1 MKRAKRNGISG
12 VRNQVRRHLGGTNY
26 DFSKS
31 RLPLVALQ
39 LALMVVVCISLKNV
53 IYIPPAYAEREKIG
67 KFSSD
72 DYQQFVETAVRIL
85 AKGDER
91 GLRSMLSPSMVS
103 RSESELGKAK
113 VDLMIRQQFLGF
125 FEDFHHLSANVHS
138 TKTYDAAKRPGL
150 AIFRSFLN
158 GDGEEKPFVMYVIEE
173 NDELVLGNILINK
186 TLRDVSNLVQS
197 RKLP

>member
-1 MKRAKRNGISG
+1 MERVLNE
-12 VRNQVRRHLGGTNY
+12 VRRLVGATYTRGY
-26 DFSKS
+26 KWPVPSIALKWA
-31 RLPLVALQ
+31 LVVVVALLGQ
-39 LALMVVVCISLKNV
+39 TSSRVS
-53 IYIPPAYAEREKIG
+53 PAYAERERKS

-72 DYQQFVETAVRIL
+72 DYQEFVWTAVRTL
-85 AKGDER
+85 AKGDEI
-91 GLRSMLSPSMVS
+91 GLRKLLSPSMMS

-158 GDGEEKPFVMYVIEE
+158 EAGEEKPFVMYVIEE
-173 NDELVLGNILINK
+173 NDSLVVGNILINK
-186 TLRDVSNLVQS
+186 TLRDVSNLAQPRKSPQS
-197 RKLP
+197 

>member
-1 MKRAKRNGISG
+1 MNCKGRGQNRVKTNR
-12 VRNQVRRHLGGTNY
+12 LFGTNRHCRLLHQL
-26 DFSKS
+26 FPLKMIVSVLTVVCAGS
-31 RLPLVALQ
+31 LPLYSFA
-39 LALMVVVCISLKNV
+39 S
-53 IYIPPAYAEREKIG
+53 AEGEKIG

-72 DYQQFVETAVRIL
+72 NYQEFVETAVRIL

-91 GLRSMLSPSMVS
+91 GLRKLLSPSMMS

-138 TKTYDAAKRPGL
+138 TKTYDAEKRPGL

-158 GDGEEKPFVMYVIEE
+158 EEGEEKPFVMYVIEE
-173 NDELVLGNILINK
+173 NDELVVGNILINK
-186 TLRDVSNLVQS
+186 TLRDVSNLAQS
-197 RKLP
+197 RKLPSP